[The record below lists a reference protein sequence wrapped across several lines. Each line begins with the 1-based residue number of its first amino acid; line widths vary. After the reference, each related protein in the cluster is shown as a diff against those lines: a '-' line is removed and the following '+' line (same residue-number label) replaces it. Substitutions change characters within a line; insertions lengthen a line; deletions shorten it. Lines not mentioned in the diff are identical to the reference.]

1 MSTHAHVSSDT
12 LSEHGKTG
20 NLNLEGLPVAG
31 MEQVKL
37 RVEGLGKSYG
47 NIAALHAL
55 DLDVRSGELLTLL
68 GASGSG
74 KTTLLQIISGLVAP
88 TSGRIIIDNRDQTHA
103 PAHKRDIGVVF
114 QNYALFPHLTIAQNI
129 AFALD
134 MRGVSRTEVKQRVTE
149 ALAMVG
155 LEAMSQ
161 RFPRELSG
169 GQQQRVALARCFVY
183 KPSLILMDEPL
194 SALDR
199 KLRESMQMEIKRL
212 HRETGSTIIFVTHD
226 QDEALALSDR
236 ICMMHNGR
244 IEQIDAPQT
253 MYERPRT
260 VAVARFIGISNVLEG
275 RVLAGDRI
283 DTADGIFALPAGHG
297 SQVDNTGALIIR
309 PEHMNVVPV
318 GQGVLNGTVVESVYA
333 GVETRVV
340 VRLASGTLV
349 VVRRASGTPALAL
362 GCVLGLDWP
371 SQQSHFLS
379 A

>member
-1 MSTHAHVSSDT
+1 M
-12 LSEHGKTG
+12 
-20 NLNLEGLPVAG
+20 VAV
-31 MEQVKL
+31 EQIKL
-37 RVEGLGKSYG
+37 RVEGLGKRYG

-55 DLDVRSGELLTLL
+55 DLEVHSGELLTLL

-88 TSGRIIIDNRDQTHA
+88 TSGRIIIDNHDQTHA

-114 QNYALFPHLTIAQNI
+114 QNYALFPHLTVSQNI
-129 AFALD
+129 GFALD
-134 MRGVSRTEVKQRVTE
+134 MRGVSRAQARQRVTE

-155 LEAMSQ
+155 LEDMHQ

-244 IEQIDAPQT
+244 IEQIDDPRT

-260 VAVARFIGISNVLEG
+260 VAVARFIGMSNLLEG
-275 RVLAGDRI
+275 RVLQGDRLE
-283 DTADGIFALPAGHG
+283 TPDGIFALPQGHG
-297 SQVDNTGALIIR
+297 CQPDKLGALIIR
-309 PEHMNVVPV
+309 PEHLNVVSTE
-318 GQGVLNGTVVESVYA
+318 QGVLRGQVVESVYA
-333 GVETRVV
+333 GVETRIV
-340 VRLASGTLV
+340 VRLASGNLI
-349 VVRRASGTPALAL
+349 VVRRASGLPVLAL
-362 GCVLGLDWP
+362 GSVLGLEWLP
-371 SQQSHFLS
+371 HQTHFLS

>member
-1 MSTHAHVSSDT
+1 MSTHAHISNTT
-12 LSEHGKTG
+12 LPEHGHRG
-20 NLNLEGLPVAG
+20 NLGAEELPVAAVG
-31 MEQVKL
+31 QIKL
-37 RVEGLGKSYG
+37 RVEGLGKCYG

-55 DLDVRSGELLTLL
+55 NLEVHSGELLTLL

-88 TSGRIIIDNRDQTHA
+88 TSGRIIIDNHDQTHA

-114 QNYALFPHLTIAQNI
+114 QNYALFPHLTVSQNI
-129 AFALD
+129 GFALD
-134 MRGVSRTEVKQRVTE
+134 MRGVSRAETRQRVIE

-155 LEAMSQ
+155 LEDMHQ

-244 IEQIDAPQT
+244 IEQIDNPQS

-260 VAVARFIGISNVLEG
+260 VAVARFIGISNLLEG
-275 RVLAGDRI
+275 RVLHGDRLK
-283 DTADGIFALPAGHG
+283 TADGTFALPQGHG
-297 SQVDNTGALIIR
+297 CQPEKPGALIIR
-309 PEHMNVVPV
+309 PEHLNVVSTEQGALR
-318 GQGVLNGTVVESVYA
+318 GQVVESVYA

-340 VRLASGTLV
+340 VRLASGNLI
-349 VVRRASGTPALAL
+349 VVRRASGLPALPL
-362 GCVLGLDWP
+362 GSVLGLEWLP
-371 SQQSHFLS
+371 HQTHFLS

>member
-1 MSTHAHVSSDT
+1 MILSTLT
-12 LSEHGKTG
+12 Q
-20 NLNLEGLPVAG
+20 LPHTSPGHSAVQSVNGAA
-31 MEQVKL
+31 VKL
-37 RVEGLGKSYG
+37 RVEGLGKRYG
-47 NIAALHAL
+47 NIDALHAL
-55 DLDVRSGELLTLL
+55 DLQVRSGELLTLL

-88 TSGRIIIDNRDQTHA
+88 TSGRILIDDRDQTHA
-103 PAHKRDIGVVF
+103 PAHQRDIGVVF
-114 QNYALFPHLTIAQNI
+114 QNYALFPHLTVAQNVG
-129 AFALD
+129 FALE
-134 MRGVSRTEVKQRVTE
+134 MRGISRSEAQRRISQ

-155 LEAMSQ
+155 LDAMHQ

-169 GQQQRVALARCFVY
+169 GQQQRVALARCFIY

-199 KLRESMQMEIKRL
+199 KLRETMQMEIKRL

-244 IEQIDAPQT
+244 IEQIDDPQT

-260 VAVARFIGISNVLEG
+260 LAVARFIGISNVLEG
-275 RVLAGDRI
+275 NTLPGDRF
-283 DTADGIFALPAGHG
+283 DSADGNVALPEGHG
-297 SQVDNTGALIIR
+297 AQPGQSGALVIR
-309 PEHMNVVPV
+309 PEHLHVVAAERGAV
-318 GQGVLNGTVVESVYA
+318 HGQVVDSVYA

-340 VRLASGTLV
+340 VRLGSGNQL
-349 VVRRASGTPALAL
+349 VVRRL
-362 GCVLGLDWP
+362 GGDVPLTIGSRIGLEW
-371 SQQSHFLS
+371 SAQQSRFLP

>member
-1 MSTHAHVSSDT
+1 VGEIILSTLIQLPGTVKRPVSNAEDA
-12 LSEHGKTG
+12 
-20 NLNLEGLPVAG
+20 PI
-31 MEQVKL
+31 KL
-37 RVEGLGKSYG
+37 RVEGLGKRYG
-47 NIAALHAL
+47 NIDALHAL

-88 TSGRIIIDNRDQTHA
+88 TSGRILIDNRDQTHA
-103 PAHKRDIGVVF
+103 PAHQRDIGVVF
-114 QNYALFPHLTIAQNI
+114 QNYALFPHLTVAQNI
-129 AFALD
+129 GFALD
-134 MRGVSRTEVKQRVTE
+134 MRGVSRSETQQRISE

-155 LEAMSQ
+155 LENMQQ

-169 GQQQRVALARCFVY
+169 GQQQRVALARCFIY

-199 KLRESMQMEIKRL
+199 KLRETMQMEIKRL

-226 QDEALALSDR
+226 QDEALGLSDR

-244 IEQIDAPQT
+244 IEQIDEPPV

-275 RVLAGDRI
+275 KVLPGDRLA
-283 DTADGIFALPAGHG
+283 TADGHVPLPKGHG
-297 SQVDNTGALIIR
+297 CQAENSGALIIR
-309 PEHMNVVPV
+309 PEHLNLMPA
-318 GQGVLNGTVVESVYA
+318 GQGALQGQVIESVYA

-340 VRLASGTLV
+340 VRLVSGNLIV
-349 VVRRASGTPALAL
+349 ARRLYGDAPLAI
-362 GCVLGLDWP
+362 GSPVGLDWLP
-371 SQQSHFLS
+371 QQSRFLC